1 MLLVGLGVSGTVTSQ
16 FDVYLPQG
24 TFARYLDRREGFKI
38 LLSNDLYVSCL
49 KLLPTMY
56 RVFELDMLYFKHLLG
71 HQKCTFKVIKTE
83 SVHS

>member
-38 LLSNDLYVSCL
+38 LLSNDLYVL
-49 KLLPTMY
+49 NYYLLYVCFFTSNYSPPGFMTSKFDEKGNNII
-56 RVFELDMLYFKHLLG
+56 V
-71 HQKCTFKVIKTE
+71 
-83 SVHS
+83 